1 MVRERAAALLIDL
14 DGVVRVFDPAVAAA
28 AERRHDLPEGEL
40 YRVAFAWGRLRPAIA
55 GEQTHEEWL
64 DTVVAELAVT
74 GVADRVRARAAVD
87 DWQADRGQVVPEA
100 LEFVRELRAA
110 RIPVGLATNATTWL
124 DADLAALGL
133 ADEFDVVVNSSVIG
147 AHKPTREFFA
157 MACVA
162 VATPPARCFFVDD
175 DDRHVR
181 GARVAGLSAY
191 RWHGAADLPYLRAA
205 LAIPAG

>member
-28 AERRHDLPEGEL
+28 AERRHDLPDGEL
-40 YRVAFAWGRLRPAIA
+40 YRIGFAWGRLRPAIV

-64 DTVVAELAVT
+64 DAVVAELAAT
-74 GVADRVRARAAVD
+74 GVEPAAARAAVD
-87 DWQADRGQVVPEA
+87 DWQADRGRIVPDA

-110 RIPVGLATNATTWL
+110 RIPVGLATNATSRL
-124 DADLAALGL
+124 DADLAALGI
-133 ADEFDVVVNSSVIG
+133 AGEFDVVVNSSVIG

-157 MACVA
+157 TACAA

-181 GARVAGLSAY
+181 GARVAGLSGY
-191 RWHGAADLPYLRAA
+191 RWNGPADLPYLRAA